1 MSISEINFTHISRPS
16 SSSAVLKQQSPL
28 SRTQTPKSKPMSRTQ
43 TPKKPNT
50 PRNVQEEGL
59 EEFYKQQAKEEDYG
73 PDRPVEAVEGKE
85 AVDGGESV
93 VGKEAGGGEEAVVQP
108 PQEVLNTIKVSGMGG
123 QTDFDFDFADCELIQ
138 VDSDDEGD
146 GEDDLEGE
154 SLDGSVDDDLND
166 DEGGKKKVLLDDN
179 VEESR
184 GGRILSAK
192 EFFGKQKS
200 MDGFADA
207 GATSHDKKKKK
218 KKRVDHTPTVD
229 LFSETIDEE
238 EEEPITKHSQQQ
250 FLEESSSTRPQTSN
264 SSKSRPGSPGKVQA
278 SKAIKPTIIRIPFK
292 KIPKNNMARKSFDI
306 DNKGDTVLDLEV
318 VKPNGEI
325 FNADDD
331 ENVYENV
338 SYRVEPRSLTVM
350 PKSKLKISIVLKV

>member
-1 MSISEINFTHISRPS
+1 
-16 SSSAVLKQQSPL
+16 
-28 SRTQTPKSKPMSRTQ
+28 MSRTQ

-50 PRNVQEEGL
+50 PGNVQEEDL

-73 PDRPVEAVEGKE
+73 PDRPVVDGEEAVERKE
-85 AVDGGESV
+85 AVD
-93 VGKEAGGGEEAVVQP
+93 GKEAGGGKEAVVQP
-108 PQEVLNTIKVSGMGG
+108 PQELLNTIKVSGMGG

-146 GEDDLEGE
+146 GEDDLDGE
-154 SLDGSVDDDLND
+154 SLDGSVDGDLND

-179 VEESR
+179 VELR

-200 MDGFADA
+200 MDGSADA

-238 EEEPITKHSQQQ
+238 EEEPIKKHTQQQ

-264 SSKSRPGSPGKVQA
+264 SSKSRPGSPGKIQA
-278 SKAIKPTIIRIPFK
+278 SQAIKPTIIRIPFK
-292 KIPKNNMARKSFDI
+292 KIPKNNVARKSFDI

-338 SYRVEPRSLTVM
+338 SFRVEPRSLTVM